1 MYDIVDQNVLELWST
16 TAFGT
21 AASVRIATDRKR
33 SNVKCAAFEKEP
45 QLGNT
50 LDNLFGC
57 LFYVILFDPI
67 FSAPRK
73 PRLTQ
78 VTQQFAKIENQI
90 EQERQKEK
98 RKVET
103 LLKSKTTSKRSS

>member
-1 MYDIVDQNVLELWST
+1 MSILATIVN
-16 TAFGT
+16 
-21 AASVRIATDRKR
+21 
-33 SNVKCAAFEKEP
+33 
-45 QLGNT
+45 
-50 LDNLFGC
+50 
-57 LFYVILFDPI
+57 
-67 FSAPRK
+67 RK

-103 LLKSKTTSKRSS
+103 LLKSKTSKRSS